1 MGRGLL
7 FHVPPHRRTGDA
19 LHLDDAGRADVGGRY
34 DMEAREVER
43 LAACQGDRGLLDAE
57 EVVRYHR
64 VRLLNLVEEE
74 DASPGRPEPL
84 DQGPEDAAR
93 ARPRTEK
100 QGNPLLR
107 RELRSVYPRDGLR
120 PEEVAAR
127 LRDRLRLSRSGR
139 AEYQQKAPRPAAGRM
154 AHFPGKE
161 RV

>member
-74 DASPGRPEPL
+74 DASPGRPEPRE
-84 DQGPEDAAR
+84 QGP
-93 ARPRTEK
+93 
-100 QGNPLLR
+100 
-107 RELRSVYPRDGLR
+107 
-120 PEEVAAR
+120 
-127 LRDRLRLSRSGR
+127 
-139 AEYQQKAPRPAAGRM
+139 APRSRGTRSSDENSAAFIRAM
-154 AHFPGKE
+154 VSVPKRWLLASVTAFVFPVPVG
-161 RV
+161 